1 MKKFTHLSSTVA
13 PLILDNIDTDTLIP
27 ASYMRSLS
35 IDPGTGLFGRW
46 RYREDGSDNPDF
58 VLNQPGYQSSK
69 VLLSGA
75 NFGCGS
81 SRENAVWA
89 LQNFGIE
96 CVIALSFSD
105 IFYENCFKTGLLP
118 IVLKVVAHEQLV
130 AWSTAKAEALP
141 VGIDLAQK
149 LIVVPEHGDI
159 SFDIA
164 ARKQRILM
172 EGIDDITD
180 TLRRSQKI
188 EAFRS
193 RHQKE
198 MPWLYG

>member
-89 LQNFGIE
+89 LQKFGIE

-118 IVLKVVAHEQLV
+118 IVLKAVAHEQLV